1 MPGTGRIT
9 LNGSE
14 RDDEADGGV
23 ARAVSRA
30 GRRGTATSGVDSSAR
45 EYVAVAPRWG
55 KIDRLP
61 TPWRGSGGSGVARE
75 EARTCAKDTLNR

>member
-23 ARAVSRA
+23 ARAVPRA

-45 EYVAVAPRWG
+45 ASTWPWPRGGG
-55 KIDRLP
+55 K
-61 TPWRGSGGSGVARE
+61 
-75 EARTCAKDTLNR
+75 